1 MTKLLFLLKGHRH
14 FFGFVSCFPWRLLR
28 GHSAAMA
35 ENCKWDLMSLSNSN
49 VLNASKVSPGCLWN
63 LGWQSHTSSVWI
75 KDFKNFFSS
84 SLSVSVSAHVG
95 GPHRG
100 RVVIP
105 DERQH
110 YYQRLHWSHTQGL
123 ERRDRRMYPH
133 PLWAYLNS
141 ALHAPTR
148 EKVWERLCREPVAS
162 PLGDCVSFDYPK
174 SLFNWK

>member
-14 FFGFVSCFPWRLLR
+14 FFVFVSCFPWRLLR
-28 GHSAAMA
+28 GHAAAMA

-49 VLNASKVSPGCLWN
+49 VLKMSKVSAGCLWN
-63 LGWQSHTSSVWI
+63 LSRQSHTHARQS
-75 KDFKNFFSS
+75 FKKKKLLKLFSS
-84 SLSVSVSAHVG
+84 SLPVSVSAHVG

-110 YYQRLHWSHTQGL
+110 YYQRLHRSHTQGL

-141 ALHAPTR
+141 ALHAPTW
-148 EKVWERLCREPVAS
+148 EKVWERLCREHV
-162 PLGDCVSFDYPK
+162 G
-174 SLFNWK
+174 SLCSLCQLLL